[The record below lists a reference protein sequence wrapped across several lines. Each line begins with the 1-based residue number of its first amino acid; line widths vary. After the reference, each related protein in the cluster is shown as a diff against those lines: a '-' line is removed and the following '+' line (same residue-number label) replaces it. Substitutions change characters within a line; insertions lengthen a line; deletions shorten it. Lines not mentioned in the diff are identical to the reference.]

1 MNELEQKE
9 KFAKL
14 FLDYG
19 GDLLASHNFKAAI
32 ELFPEDTRTALK
44 IATEW
49 PHDSEVKG
57 FIKKIQDFETSI
69 DSLPSKKDLAEDI
82 WKKMQKPYV
91 DPKEYA
97 ALAKLYAEV
106 RGFIEKPENKQVVNI
121 NQNRVMVIKDQ
132 GSPDEWSNKAEK
144 QQRDLVNV
152 STSRH

>member
-1 MNELEQKE
+1 MTELEQKE

-32 ELFPEDTRTALK
+32 ELFPNDTRTALK
-44 IATEW
+44 IATDW
-49 PHDSEVKG
+49 PHDAEVKG

-82 WKKMQKPYV
+82 WRKMSNCY
-91 DPKEYA
+91 DAKEYA

-106 RGFIEKPENKQVVNI
+106 RGFIEKPDNKPVVNI

-132 GSPDEWSNKAEK
+132 GSPDDWANKAEK